1 MAALQ
6 RGAEEITTLAPNR
19 TVDDPH
25 GRSESNLKS
34 YAETLNLIAMV
45 VAGFSMLAASDGS
58 MHTSNVWRKACENL
72 LLRPDILA
80 EESTIRP
87 PSEGVAYLRAIC
99 TFLLNIGNGFD
110 KTIHDKGLSLCEFCL
125 VIDSDVNDVSLLFEY
140 N

>member
-19 TVDDPH
+19 TVDDPY

-34 YAETLNLIAMV
+34 YAETLNLTAMV

-80 EESTIRP
+80 EESSIRP

-110 KTIHDKGLSLCEFCL
+110 KTIHDKGLSLCELCSAL
-125 VIDSDVNDVSLLFEY
+125 
-140 N
+140 